1 MKKPGFGKKKV
12 IIGIVIIA
20 LVGGGIAY
28 GIVRHND
35 NKSKPLGVGQV
46 NYGPPTS
53 AEKKETEQHK
63 QQLENQQ
70 NNPSS
75 DSKPKI
81 GVVITYLSTTEAR
94 GYASGVFEDGGT
106 CTLTLTKGSAKVTGT
121 STAVADVNKSTCG
134 PISINQSQLS
144 SGTWTAVLSYSSPSG
159 SGSSDSQTLNVP

>member
-1 MKKPGFGKKKV
+1 MKLARFGKKKIIISV
-12 IIGIVIIA
+12 IVIA
-20 LVGGGIAY
+20 LVGGGVAY
-28 GIVRHND
+28 AIIKHND
-35 NKSKPLGVGQV
+35 KPKPLGIGQV

-53 AEKKETEQHK
+53 AEKKETDQHK
-63 QQLENQQ
+63 KQLEENQ
-70 NNPSS
+70 NNQSS

-106 CTLTLTKGSAKVTGT
+106 CTLTLTKGSSKITGT

-134 PISINQSQLS
+134 PISIDQSQLS

-159 SGSSDSQTLNVP
+159 TGSSESQTLNVP